1 MLTFFSV
8 VLAAIIFEYSNG
20 FHDAANA
27 IATVVSTRVLTPRKA
42 IAMAAFF
49 NLTGALLGGAV
60 ASTIGKGL
68 VDTNVVTMS
77 TILCAVIAAFVWN
90 ITTWWFG
97 LPSSSSHAL
106 IGGLCGAALA
116 AANGNWSVIKLN
128 AGVWPKVVV
137 PMITSP
143 FAGFIF
149 GALLMFLL
157 FVALHRFTPH
167 LVHSLFGKLQIFSAA
182 WMAHSHGTNDAQKTM
197 GIITLALF
205 TGTKSGAFDN
215 VPPLFHFL
223 RTPDFAVAKW
233 VIVLCAATM
242 AAGTAAGGWR
252 IIRTLDHK
260 MVKLQPVHGF
270 AAETSAAVII
280 QVASH
285 WGIPLSTT
293 HVISTSIMG
302 VGTVKRFSGVKWTV
316 VERII
321 WAWLLTLPATGMN
334 GYFPTLAIAVVW
346 PLKNRCTAMTSW
358 VLTTLSP
365 FTSAAVSRHPVRKV
379 PVRNCFCTAITSTV
393 LMFGEPGTRAA
404 LVGVTV

>member
-1 MLTFFSV
+1 MLTFFC
-8 VLAAIIFEYSNG
+8 VLLGAIIFEYSNG

-49 NLTGALLGGAV
+49 NLTGALFGGAV

-68 VDTNVVTMS
+68 VDTNVVSMTTVLS
-77 TILCAVIAAFVWN
+77 AVIAAFTWN

-116 AANGNWSVIKLN
+116 AANGNWSVIKWN

-157 FVALHRFTPH
+157 FVALQRFTPH

-205 TGTKSGAFDN
+205 TGTQSGSFDHL
-215 VPPLFHFL
+215 PAWLSFL
-223 RTPDFAVAKW
+223 KTPVFLLPKW
-233 VIVLCAATM
+233 VIVLCAVTM
-242 AAGTAAGGWR
+242 AVGTAAGGWR
-252 IIRTLDHK
+252 IIRTLGHR

-270 AAETSAAVII
+270 AAETTAALII
-280 QVASH
+280 QGASYY
-285 WGIPLSTT
+285 GIPLSTT
-293 HVISTSIMG
+293 HVISASIMG
-302 VGTVKRFSGVKWTV
+302 VGVVKRFSGMRWTV

-321 WAWLLTLPATGMN
+321 WAWVFTLPASGLI
-334 GYFPTLAIAVVW
+334 GYALERVLAA
-346 PLKNRCTAMTSW
+346 
-358 VLTTLSP
+358 
-365 FTSAAVSRHPVRKV
+365 H
-379 PVRNCFCTAITSTV
+379 
-393 LMFGEPGTRAA
+393 
-404 LVGVTV
+404 